1 MAGEVTDL
9 LLRWNAGDEQALDSL
24 VPIVYQELRRLAHR
38 HMKRERADHT
48 LQTTA
53 LAHEAYMRLV
63 DQTRVQWQNR
73 AHFLA
78 VCSKLMRR
86 ILIDYART
94 RAAARREGE
103 LAKISL
109 EDATAIPGLS
119 IGTESGVATV
129 IAVDEALKKLETI
142 DVRKSRVVELRF
154 FGGLTIEETAVVL
167 GASHAT
173 VERDWNTARAWLYRE
188 INRGDF

>member
-9 LLRWNAGDEQALDSL
+9 LLRWSDGDEQALDSL
-24 VPIVYQELRRLAHR
+24 VPVIYQELRRLAHR
-38 HMKRERADHT
+38 HMRKERAGHT

-53 LAHEAYMRLV
+53 LAHEAYMKLV
-63 DQTRVQWQNR
+63 DQNRVKWQNR

-94 RAAARREGE
+94 RGAARRQGE
-103 LAKISL
+103 QRKVSLDEAAELPAAGSESLLAI
-109 EDATAIPGLS
+109 
-119 IGTESGVATV
+119 
-129 IAVDEALKKLETI
+129 DEALKRLEDI
-142 DVRKSRVVELRF
+142 DARKSRVVELRF
-154 FGGLTIEETAVVL
+154 FGGLTIEETAEVM

-173 VERDWNTARAWLYRE
+173 VERDWTTARAWLYRE
-188 INRGDF
+188 INRSSG